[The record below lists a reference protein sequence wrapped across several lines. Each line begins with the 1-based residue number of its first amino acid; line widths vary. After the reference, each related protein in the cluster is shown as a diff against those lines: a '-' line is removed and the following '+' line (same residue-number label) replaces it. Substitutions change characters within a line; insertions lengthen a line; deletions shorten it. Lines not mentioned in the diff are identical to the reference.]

1 MIFWQFPT
9 KIIQATQVP
18 PLKIKIKV
26 KEVQNNAV
34 WIQFW
39 VNKLLINLAHGVY
52 KLRLSSNGNHLL
64 SAIQLH
70 AFISHQGSKD

>member
-1 MIFWQFPT
+1 MIFWQFST
-9 KIIQATQVP
+9 KIIQAAWVP
-18 PLKIKIKV
+18 PLKREREV
-26 KEVQNNAV
+26 KNNAV

-52 KLRLSSNGNHLL
+52 KLRLSSNGNHLQ

>member
-1 MIFWQFPT
+1 MIFWQFST
-9 KIIQATQVP
+9 KIIQAAWV
-18 PLKIKIKV
+18 PLKKKKKV
-26 KEVQNNAV
+26 KNNAV
-34 WIQFW
+34 WIPFQ

-52 KLRLSSNGNHLL
+52 KLRLSSNGNHLQ

>member
-1 MIFWQFPT
+1 MIFWQFST
-9 KIIQATQVP
+9 KIIQAAWVP
-18 PLKIKIKV
+18 PLKREREREV
-26 KEVQNNAV
+26 KNNAV

-52 KLRLSSNGNHLL
+52 KLRLSSNGNHLQ